1 VILAE
6 AEFVPY
12 GSSHL
17 AALAV
22 TVLGSAGLVWLGRR
36 GSPASVQAW
45 SRGLAV
51 VILVLNVVMEIWA
64 FRLSDIANSLPLQ
77 LSDLAP
83 FAAGIALWARTPW
96 AAALTYYWGLTL
108 SIQALITP
116 VYRGPVFGVEFLAF
130 FAIHLLVVCAAIFL
144 AWGLRLRPSW
154 SGYRVTVVVTVCWA
168 AAMLVVNHIGG
179 SNYGFLNRKPPT
191 GSVLDWLGPWPWYL
205 LPEAVLVLS
214 IWALMTVLWPSA
226 RTGDEPARR
235 SPRPSSDRTQ

>member
-12 GSSHL
+12 GRSHV

-22 TVLGSAGLVWLGRR
+22 TVLASAALVWLGRR
-36 GSPASVQAW
+36 GSPPITRTW

-51 VILVLNVVMEIWA
+51 LIIGLNVAMEIWA
-64 FRLSDIANSLPLQ
+64 FRINDIANSLPLQ

-83 FAAGIALWARTPW
+83 FATGIALWTRTRW
-96 AAALTYYWGLTL
+96 AVALTYYWGLTL

-116 VYRGPVFGVEFLAF
+116 VYRGPVFGVEFVAF

-144 AWGLRLRPSW
+144 TWGLRLRPSW
-154 SGYRVTVVVTVCWA
+154 LGYRVTVVVTVCWA
-168 AAMLVVNHIGG
+168 SAMLLVNHIGG

-191 GSVLDWLGPWPWYL
+191 GSVLDWLGPWPVYL
-205 LPEAVLVLS
+205 LPEAVLVLTV
-214 IWALMTVLWPSA
+214 WALMTALWPSA
-226 RTGDEPARR
+226 KTEPPEPPDPA
-235 SPRPSSDRTQ
+235 